1 MKQFQVT
8 NLQTDKK
15 KRTIIHF

>member
-1 MKQFQVT
+1 MKQFQVP
-8 NLQTDKK
+8 NIQSDK